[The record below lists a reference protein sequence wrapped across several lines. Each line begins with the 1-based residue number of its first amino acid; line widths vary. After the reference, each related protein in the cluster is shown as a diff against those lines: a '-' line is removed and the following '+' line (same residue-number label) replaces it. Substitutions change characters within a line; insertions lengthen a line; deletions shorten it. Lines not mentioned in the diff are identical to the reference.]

1 MHHQCLVILRYFEY
15 TCDTL
20 TSTNFFSCVNL
31 TPTPT
36 TSTSTSFFSSSSVSS
51 SSVSS
56 SSSSSTSSSS
66 SPPSPSP
73 LSKENT
79 GAPSGQ
85 SGTNSAAAAAAAAA
99 AVANSNATTQTSPV
113 RQDLSGDEGLAL
125 LQDCRLMRKDELQ
138 VVRLNSTARAPEC
151 FQRVPRRISLP
162 DSGSNILTLAV
173 DGRGMHTILKT
184 GSSPATSKLS
194 YTVFNVTSARVEQ
207 ECPFPLDTTAF
218 LGLEPSNVC
227 LTATGDGTESVLILR
242 DGNSALFPLA
252 RDSLD
257 AIREPPWLDLPPVRC
272 IATGT
277 HALSSV
283 HSNSLKNQV
292 SLIVLAFTHQTLLDK
307 ILACNYKAI
316 VDTLYR
322 LERDPNTDTIRAIL
336 AERCDANRNIIH
348 ACVTLCQ
355 PVSNKDPDT
364 TGDVD
369 MRDRLGDAGADPS
382 SGMGDDPVPTLSWPP
397 EAYDSASGDDD
408 ILSMSAGSKP
418 SRHGAAH
425 SKDAVS
431 EPYERCVNA
440 HAALS
445 ALCKSAALAPHMI
458 ELLSAKDAQGQT
470 PFMLAVTCRAYQAAK
485 TLFNTAAKLTIKKRP
500 LTSSRRS
507 SAVPPPSAQQTTVP
521 APVPD
526 YELSQHAVVTGDP
539 LDIPLPGGEATVTA
553 TSKINGTSGVDY
565 DSSVPR
571 EEKFKFM
578 MSSWFNNKSTPT
590 SDTSAPSGVETKKQ
604 SSSNERTSSSWIST
618 PGTSSSSSDAFDIA
632 ASKDKK
638 DSDLKDGGHGPGSKD
653 SAGGHNATSGT
664 GVDGGKEECDDK
676 TVAMEQMMRM
686 IFPPGSNPD
695 SNPLHVICCNDTCS
709 FTWTGAE
716 HINQDIFEC
725 RTCGLTGSLCCCT
738 ECARV
743 CHRGHDCKL
752 KRTSP
757 TAYCDCWEKCKCKAL
772 VAGNQTFRFRVLDM
786 LITETD
792 LVTKPNSRGE
802 NILLFLVQTVGRQ
815 SIEQRQYRSRPPR
828 ASSAPQSGSSGR
840 NKSNSGTGASGGA
853 GGGDL
858 ELDMPEHD
866 LEPPRFA
873 RKALDHI
880 FRDWRGVR
888 AMMLSGAS
896 SSTGAPSPGST
907 LGSPSPGII
916 EDEAYLKSQSGTA
929 LLDKFTHCL
938 LVKCSNEM
946 LERLLST
953 LLREMQ
959 GPRSTEATLVAR
971 RFVRSVIRIFVIC
984 SVEMAPVSGKRRS
997 NALAAPLVKA
1007 KHVFQVLIKLG
1018 IEELVETADSLIAP
1032 VRLGVSRPTPP
1043 FTLSSST
1050 LDVISGSEE
1059 LFSVEPLA
1067 SASGASSGQ
1076 GASGSGGGGYH
1087 GHRAGIRSTRSGTAH
1102 DSTRV
1107 RGSSAGHGF
1116 SLNSAYGLSGAGAG
1130 DRHDFDG
1137 FGDNLTVFGM
1147 DVDSAG
1153 AGGNG
1158 SDAPLDPRLEASNG
1172 AGDISGASAQGG
1184 AGGPGAPGVDPE
1196 SDDAEDLMVESESD
1210 SEGSNPDEG
1219 GGGERGGGG
1228 GGGHASHHS
1237 RGVQNSGPG
1246 GERVGGS
1253 DTEDDSSASTQLED
1267 DESEAG
1273 DTDEGDTEEFVLN
1286 DEQLERR
1293 TTSSGGL
1300 GNRTNLAPQSMQWAI
1315 RNRDSTARSTGFRV
1329 SSGGSSL
1336 VFIDPSSLRRSANAA
1351 SSSLSAAIE
1360 PVTMA
1365 TTASCLARAFAIV
1378 IRQIADLL
1386 VILQDYQSG
1395 ASPAGALTSEITHED
1410 TVQLQ
1415 AYLEQELRP
1424 TWDWLVTVM
1433 DSTEAQLRFGASLTN
1448 SSDPSHPSHPLYQ
1461 NPSGASSS
1469 SAQSSGPGGRSSGVG
1484 GIAAA
1489 TGGGVGGSG
1498 SSSHHHAHHRSSGS
1512 GSSTQNVEPRR
1523 EFLSYCLSLMR
1534 AHNSEH
1540 ADSLPV
1546 LDVSS
1551 LRHVAYVLDALVYY
1565 MRSGSSDMTTPS
1577 RPTPVTTEE
1586 PIIPPASNA
1595 DPWSSEQDENDN
1607 EEMDEEL
1614 TGDDSYG
1621 AGGEEETPPVTQ
1633 APPPVMS
1640 YVPTGGKGRKHA
1652 FFQRSDSTLCL
1663 GCPPPDPFDTPLT
1676 QALPLADQPH
1686 LLQPHARKEDL
1697 FGVPKTV
1704 HLTGEDG
1711 SSASSASVLTSLPT
1725 RLGLSC
1731 RGNSDS
1737 SRSNKPRLPE
1747 PVVLTSVLLESRGG
1761 GDDVD
1766 IPHDLSVTRG
1776 SSPPPN
1782 SNNMDMDIDDECTN
1796 SSLPATTNPGPTLTS
1811 SNTTN
1816 TSDNSTAAAYD
1827 RGIIVSAVRSSTGVI
1842 VRAGSGASTTPN
1854 NNNNNNNSSSNNSS
1868 SSSSSSSNNHHS
1880 HLFSSSKSQESKSI
1894 PNESGGTG
1902 SGSTS
1907 GAPAGTTNN
1916 TKSNNNSSS
1925 STTNKPHNNSSSSSN
1940 SIQMEQENNST
1951 SDTLLDENQQQTT
1964 GTQTS
1969 SKPNN
1974 TQSLI
1979 GQAVSH
1985 ELLLGRWRLS
1995 LDLFGR
2001 VFMEDVGLE
2010 PGSIVSDLGGFPV
2023 KEAKFRRE
2031 MEKLRNVQSRDLTL
2045 SKMERDRTA
2054 LITATFKELNAQYQA
2069 HHRRG
2074 GSTPPLVFARVKV
2087 TFKDEPGEGSGV
2099 ARSFYTAI
2107 AEALLSNEPLP
2118 NLECTL
2124 AGGSGSSVANTSGTG
2139 GATGGSSSSSRYA
2152 SQYGGVL
2159 QRFRDRD
2166 IVPRYIRLRSP
2177 SLTSANANSSSS
2189 SGSRTREPRRQLSI
2203 SARPFTPIGERGEN
2217 GSGGGGGGGGEG
2229 KGRDAEVRELMEKL
2243 VESLVEEDLDQTP
2256 ITPVTTHPS
2265 YKSIPRLESTETVQ
2279 AQLKSLIVQV
2289 LREANS
2295 LPNIQ
2300 LNAAHPKSGN
2310 PENLKSKSYE
2320 DILATTI
2327 LNKIVEKSQLTK
2339 QEATPSEASS
2349 TEGRRNSQTKK
2360 SIKATCE
2367 FKLGP
2372 DGRSRQTL
2380 FTSTSADGGDVEE
2393 VNGWTG
2399 GGRTSLLCTTVEHI
2413 EEVITRYSPNEYE
2426 AEESE
2431 CTSSL
2436 KPTNQSEV
2444 SKTLSGVQ
2452 YSEGVHHRAPC
2463 PELGRDIVDGSALLE
2478 ENRFNSDEEFNIG
2491 IEFINDLE
2499 TWQENW
2505 LFQKKKLSRS
2515 HSARSSVHHPVPV
2528 PMLVPCPGPDQT
2540 CRTLIGDVDAEETS
2554 DLSECSDSMYDD
2566 PIFKTSSPKAASS
2579 KPRSSSKSRR
2589 SSSLKVVG
2597 SSSSEEDEDNTE
2609 DRWIEARNKELL
2621 LSTSPVDSGE
2631 GSLEM
2636 LTEEE
2641 SSLPLSNTGRDNKPV
2656 RPVPKPRKSATKSNS
2671 KVDLKMNNSEPNTIT
2686 NGTRPNNTISNE
2698 PPGSKNG
2705 RCKTKTTTQTFLE
2718 NERNAPSNGKTEQEI
2733 KTNGV
2738 IPNKTKHLPED
2749 LTKDDGTQRNS
2760 KSKLTQTSK
2769 HNRNG
2774 DSKPNSDSEVR
2785 KNATN
2790 QRTND
2795 TMDEKHNDLNIKHKD
2810 TNEEVIDSKEI
2821 NNNTNKQPSK
2831 TSETDIQNNEKH
2843 TNRTLPDGQIDR
2855 TTKTEVKDLN
2865 KSTNTKNNTKGDQN
2879 TTRNH
2884 TQKVYHNKEVVK
2896 PEETDD
2902 KHNEK
2907 DCDPKSTVHKKDNT
2921 KCYSKDIVDESK
2933 QVEPENIPKSIK
2945 KEENVP
2951 EQIGEKYSN
2960 GDTHTNINADKCNN
2974 TNGEIERRNSKETN
2988 GIVNQ
2993 SNKDINGAFNQSAN
3007 EGANQSTNGLIEE
3020 EPIAKES
3027 YDREQ
3032 EAEMREIEILNTPPK
3047 PGTIAERE
3055 HAKWLSAVPM
3065 ENNPYSKENIEKR
3078 NRQKLF
3084 DISRSTSSDQTESNE
3099 ETDHS
3104 RSESIIVTSSSSP
3117 DLIKRYSRD
3126 YYINN
3131 SLGNTPS
3138 HISTSNTS
3146 LSSLGGG
3153 KPVAHPIKLMASSTP
3168 SSRPQPKQR
3177 SKELDDLKRPANV
3190 SSDEDESFLG
3200 EHDVNMDVNTDEKI
3214 KHAVETIE
3222 TNVEM
3227 ENVEQQNTVGRHEEM
3242 ENKHEQF
3249 EHSVVTDAISQSDAN
3264 DIRINDNGIKDK
3276 TDTERIGKESK
3287 SEKAKQVDKID
3298 TTNGNKNNQS
3308 EVTKNDNTEKD
3319 EISDSN
3325 AKNSYRGIER
3335 SASQAEFQKMPVQK
3349 TDPKY
3354 ASVQTLPNMNTNEKP
3369 KKKKKSLFSSIRN
3382 FLTNKKAK
3390 SISKCESSK
3399 TLLFADKSLQNIYS
3413 DTWNQKQADQMKR
3426 ESFDDELLETFR
3438 KSKIKQIENF
3448 ILNEQAVKGSEE
3460 NNFDYLKNMNEEH
3473 DKETGNVDE
3482 NTPNLDSRNEEKSEL
3497 NKTAPLPLNI
3507 SSDILEMQCDKEA
3520 RIIISTA
3527 VKEVTVLD
3535 NHFEANDQRRIDDRR
3550 SSGNEEKPSI
3560 LNAIPIISI
3569 TDTEEVLTIETRT
3582 PKGVHNSN
3590 ASTLERQHNVK
3601 STSETDKTSPN
3612 TNTKNVFDSIETITP
3627 NESNK
3632 SNTSTLERQRN
3643 ANSVPIQVVHE
3654 QTEHP
3659 CGDIIVHVD
3668 SDQAVEDIQNNDDAF
3683 EEDIDYEETFKNHDT
3698 QYKEILDISEDTRLH
3713 FIKEIDKIFE
3723 QEGLNITFEHDTTT
3737 HSLNETCEEC
3747 NDSNKPNETN
3757 VSPKTTLDKSLLKAK
3772 KEEIHAKIIKR
3783 HLMACKGQTKDTN
3796 NGNVYVNDENNDL
3809 DNNMDSAEHSI
3820 ALNNELNDIKDKIAE
3835 KFDVQN
3841 ITMQK
3846 TIHVSTALQSD
3857 NVEDL
3862 ENDHEA
3868 DSSIENS
3875 IPGDMNLEE
3884 YVLRN
3889 SLRHKVLKPKTS
3901 VATANFSVN
3910 PLYSNDED
3918 GEKPTTENLNDSTD
3932 HQNRQETAEN
3942 GERSTSLESN
3952 ANDSFLSDEFSFHA
3966 RKTPESGYSSN
3977 VEIFSRINTPEL
3989 MEGIPETTRG
3999 INELGSREDLESIEC
4014 QIPRMENVD
4023 TDKLYKK
4030 TVQRQI
4036 LSEFDSFEKENE
4048 HTEVNENASKG
4059 NNVEGNN
4066 LNSGGIADERLF
4078 VNDIDTFIRNEQTHS
4093 HNNMVKPA
4101 SEECAIHTNV
4111 ESILN
4116 EDLLKLNVS
4125 TDNSQLL
4132 EPGILLDNRII
4143 RERRNVILNT
4153 TTAKPDESE
4162 KTHIDV
4168 QKSQTETLKEKTE
4181 THKAQTVTHKTQT
4194 EAPKS
4199 LVEAKNLVPDLNE
4212 ELSAEFDKLQRV
4224 FSRSLEHLDEIESDK
4239 SDACNKRNVT
4249 ENPVEN
4255 KNPNINESCN
4265 SDENR
4270 SEKADDSNETIDN
4283 LKQLCDGR
4291 NILNFNTRL

>member
-1 MHHQCLVILRYFEY
+1 MSRTIARVMRTSQTPFRGTAAGRTTTGVIMG
-15 TCDTL
+15 
-20 TSTNFFSCVNL
+20 SVG
-31 TPTPT
+31 
-36 TSTSTSFFSSSSVSS
+36 SSSSSRPLVPAPYVPEELVTQAQVVLQGKSRNLIIRELQRTNLDVNLAVNNLLSRDDEEGDEGEEASDSYAPADELISLLDGGFHSDHSVIIDADAMFSEDMFGYSAALRSRNSGGSS
-51 SSVSS
+51 SRSASRTPNSSSNVRRSDPDSVERGGGGGSSETGTGGDSFNRWRDRQYYGPRRWLESALRDAGGSGSYPGSDRGEGGLKKGKEHMSAQSPLWMSDDVEFWPSERGTDRVPEFVNIASLHSELVALSTNGQLYQWKWNEPEPYRSPDGQVHHPKTIPMGLLHERVVHLSGSGVRCSVSTESNKVATWLDELIWHASAAKLEHPACSYTEFSLDKIVQLYTCTLYTVARLESGALYWWGVLPFSQRKKLWEKYRTKSRKQKPSSTSEIVTGSQVCMKNCPMYQAGAIGFTVSGGVPKVGQLQNAAWNLSDTCRFKVLSQPAPTPLTTTNVEQHRPSSNPSASASISISKSSNNASSNSNTSGVVANANNSNSTSGGSSGNSSTGGGSNLLAKENTDRLDMPPPPSPASSTCSDTGSTSHKRNKRVTVRGDDEIEKRDEEEWPLKDVIFIEDVKSLPVGRVLKVDGMYAAVKFPTVS

-507 SAVPPPSAQQTTVP
+507 SAVPPPAVQQTTVP

-632 ASKDKK
+632 TSKDKK

-1184 AGGPGAPGVDPE
+1184 AGGPGRGVDPE

-1219 GGGERGGGG
+1219 GGGERVGGG

-1577 RPTPVTTEE
+1577 RPTPVTAEE

-1894 PNESGGTG
+1894 PNETGGTG

-1907 GAPAGTTNN
+1907 GAPTGTTNN

-2217 GSGGGGGGGGEG
+2217 GSGGGGGGGGSSSGGMNIVNSHLTVHQQQLGDRLYPRVHALRPSLAGKITGMLLELSPAQLLMLLASDEALRQKVEEAMDILMNLSGHDLSSENQLDIDVLVSLNQSGSSDPSGSSGARSGKPSSGSSRLDPDPSDIGDDTSGDDNAPLFYCPGKQGFYSPRQGKASYERLNAFRNTGRILGLCLLQNELCPLFLNRHVIKYILSRPIRFHDLAFFDPVMYESLRQLVVNAENKNLSGLFSVLDLNFSIDMCTEEG
-2229 KGRDAEVRELMEKL
+2229 GGSIELVPGGRDMEVTASNVYDYVRKYAETRMF
-2243 VESLVEEDLDQTP
+2243 
-2256 ITPVTTHPS
+2256 
-2265 YKSIPRLESTETVQ
+2265 KS
-2279 AQLKSLIVQV
+2279 QV
-2289 LREANS
+2289 KAIEAIRAGIFDVVPAS
-2295 LPNIQ
+2295 CL
-2300 LNAAHPKSGN
+2300 
-2310 PENLKSKSYE
+2310 ENLTPEDFRLLLNGVGDINVTVLISYTSFIDE
-2320 DILATTI
+2320 SGEPSERLIKFKRWLWS
-2327 LNKIVEKSQLTK
+2327 IVEKMTHL
-2339 QEATPSEASS
+2339 E
-2349 TEGRRNSQTKK
+2349 RMDLVY
-2360 SIKATCE
+2360 
-2367 FKLGP
+2367 F
-2372 DGRSRQTL
+2372 
-2380 FTSTSADGGDVEE
+2380 
-2393 VNGWTG
+2393 WTG
-2399 GGRTSLLCTTVEHI
+2399 
-2413 EEVITRYSPNEYE
+2413 SP
-2426 AEESE
+2426 ALPASE
-2431 CTSSL
+2431 
-2436 KPTNQSEV
+2436 
-2444 SKTLSGVQ
+2444 
-2452 YSEGVHHRAPC
+2452 
-2463 PELGRDIVDGSALLE
+2463 DG
-2478 ENRFNSDEEFNIG
+2478 
-2491 IEFINDLE
+2491 
-2499 TWQENW
+2499 
-2505 LFQKKKLSRS
+2505 FQPMP
-2515 HSARSSVHHPVPV
+2515 SVTIRPA
-2528 PMLVPCPGPDQT
+2528 D
-2540 CRTLIGDVDAEETS
+2540 DA
-2554 DLSECSDSMYDD
+2554 
-2566 PIFKTSSPKAASS
+2566 
-2579 KPRSSSKSRR
+2579 
-2589 SSSLKVVG
+2589 
-2597 SSSSEEDEDNTE
+2597 
-2609 DRWIEARNKELL
+2609 
-2621 LSTSPVDSGE
+2621 
-2631 GSLEM
+2631 
-2636 LTEEE
+2636 
-2641 SSLPLSNTGRDNKPV
+2641 
-2656 RPVPKPRKSATKSNS
+2656 
-2671 KVDLKMNNSEPNTIT
+2671 
-2686 NGTRPNNTISNE
+2686 
-2698 PPGSKNG
+2698 
-2705 RCKTKTTTQTFLE
+2705 
-2718 NERNAPSNGKTEQEI
+2718 
-2733 KTNGV
+2733 
-2738 IPNKTKHLPED
+2738 HLP
-2749 LTKDDGTQRNS
+2749 T
-2760 KSKLTQTSK
+2760 
-2769 HNRNG
+2769 
-2774 DSKPNSDSEVR
+2774 
-2785 KNATN
+2785 A
-2790 QRTND
+2790 
-2795 TMDEKHNDLNIKHKD
+2795 
-2810 TNEEVIDSKEI
+2810 
-2821 NNNTNKQPSK
+2821 NT
-2831 TSETDIQNNEKH
+2831 
-2843 TNRTLPDGQIDR
+2843 
-2855 TTKTEVKDLN
+2855 
-2865 KSTNTKNNTKGDQN
+2865 
-2879 TTRNH
+2879 
-2884 TQKVYHNKEVVK
+2884 
-2896 PEETDD
+2896 
-2902 KHNEK
+2902 
-2907 DCDPKSTVHKKDNT
+2907 C
-2921 KCYSKDIVDESK
+2921 
-2933 QVEPENIPKSIK
+2933 
-2945 KEENVP
+2945 
-2951 EQIGEKYSN
+2951 
-2960 GDTHTNINADKCNN
+2960 
-2974 TNGEIERRNSKETN
+2974 
-2988 GIVNQ
+2988 
-2993 SNKDINGAFNQSAN
+2993 
-3007 EGANQSTNGLIEE
+3007 
-3020 EPIAKES
+3020 
-3027 YDREQ
+3027 
-3032 EAEMREIEILNTPPK
+3032 
-3047 PGTIAERE
+3047 
-3055 HAKWLSAVPM
+3055 
-3065 ENNPYSKENIEKR
+3065 
-3078 NRQKLF
+3078 
-3084 DISRSTSSDQTESNE
+3084 ISR
-3099 ETDHS
+3099 
-3104 RSESIIVTSSSSP
+3104 
-3117 DLIKRYSRD
+3117 L
-3126 YYINN
+3126 YIP
-3131 SLGNTPS
+3131 LY
-3138 HISTSNTS
+3138 
-3146 LSSLGGG
+3146 
-3153 KPVAHPIKLMASSTP
+3153 
-3168 SSRPQPKQR
+3168 SSR
-3177 SKELDDLKRPANV
+3177 A
-3190 SSDEDESFLG
+3190 
-3200 EHDVNMDVNTDEKI
+3200 T
-3214 KHAVETIE
+3214 
-3222 TNVEM
+3222 
-3227 ENVEQQNTVGRHEEM
+3227 
-3242 ENKHEQF
+3242 
-3249 EHSVVTDAISQSDAN
+3249 
-3264 DIRINDNGIKDK
+3264 
-3276 TDTERIGKESK
+3276 
-3287 SEKAKQVDKID
+3287 
-3298 TTNGNKNNQS
+3298 
-3308 EVTKNDNTEKD
+3308 
-3319 EISDSN
+3319 
-3325 AKNSYRGIER
+3325 
-3335 SASQAEFQKMPVQK
+3335 
-3349 TDPKY
+3349 
-3354 ASVQTLPNMNTNEKP
+3354 
-3369 KKKKKSLFSSIRN
+3369 
-3382 FLTNKKAK
+3382 
-3390 SISKCESSK
+3390 
-3399 TLLFADKSLQNIYS
+3399 
-3413 DTWNQKQADQMKR
+3413 
-3426 ESFDDELLETFR
+3426 
-3438 KSKIKQIENF
+3438 
-3448 ILNEQAVKGSEE
+3448 
-3460 NNFDYLKNMNEEH
+3460 
-3473 DKETGNVDE
+3473 
-3482 NTPNLDSRNEEKSEL
+3482 
-3497 NKTAPLPLNI
+3497 
-3507 SSDILEMQCDKEA
+3507 
-3520 RIIISTA
+3520 
-3527 VKEVTVLD
+3527 
-3535 NHFEANDQRRIDDRR
+3535 
-3550 SSGNEEKPSI
+3550 
-3560 LNAIPIISI
+3560 
-3569 TDTEEVLTIETRT
+3569 
-3582 PKGVHNSN
+3582 
-3590 ASTLERQHNVK
+3590 
-3601 STSETDKTSPN
+3601 
-3612 TNTKNVFDSIETITP
+3612 
-3627 NESNK
+3627 
-3632 SNTSTLERQRN
+3632 
-3643 ANSVPIQVVHE
+3643 
-3654 QTEHP
+3654 
-3659 CGDIIVHVD
+3659 
-3668 SDQAVEDIQNNDDAF
+3668 
-3683 EEDIDYEETFKNHDT
+3683 
-3698 QYKEILDISEDTRLH
+3698 
-3713 FIKEIDKIFE
+3713 
-3723 QEGLNITFEHDTTT
+3723 
-3737 HSLNETCEEC
+3737 
-3747 NDSNKPNETN
+3747 
-3757 VSPKTTLDKSLLKAK
+3757 
-3772 KEEIHAKIIKR
+3772 
-3783 HLMACKGQTKDTN
+3783 
-3796 NGNVYVNDENNDL
+3796 
-3809 DNNMDSAEHSI
+3809 
-3820 ALNNELNDIKDKIAE
+3820 
-3835 KFDVQN
+3835 
-3841 ITMQK
+3841 
-3846 TIHVSTALQSD
+3846 
-3857 NVEDL
+3857 
-3862 ENDHEA
+3862 
-3868 DSSIENS
+3868 
-3875 IPGDMNLEE
+3875 
-3884 YVLRN
+3884 
-3889 SLRHKVLKPKTS
+3889 LRHKLLLAIKTK
-3901 VATANFSVN
+3901 NF
-3910 PLYSNDED
+3910 
-3918 GEKPTTENLNDSTD
+3918 G
-3932 HQNRQETAEN
+3932 
-3942 GERSTSLESN
+3942 
-3952 ANDSFLSDEFSFHA
+3952 
-3966 RKTPESGYSSN
+3966 
-3977 VEIFSRINTPEL
+3977 
-3989 MEGIPETTRG
+3989 
-3999 INELGSREDLESIEC
+3999 
-4014 QIPRMENVD
+4014 
-4023 TDKLYKK
+4023 
-4030 TVQRQI
+4030 
-4036 LSEFDSFEKENE
+4036 
-4048 HTEVNENASKG
+4048 
-4059 NNVEGNN
+4059 
-4066 LNSGGIADERLF
+4066 F
-4078 VNDIDTFIRNEQTHS
+4078 V
-4093 HNNMVKPA
+4093 
-4101 SEECAIHTNV
+4101 
-4111 ESILN
+4111 
-4116 EDLLKLNVS
+4116 
-4125 TDNSQLL
+4125 
-4132 EPGILLDNRII
+4132 
-4143 RERRNVILNT
+4143 
-4153 TTAKPDESE
+4153 
-4162 KTHIDV
+4162 
-4168 QKSQTETLKEKTE
+4168 
-4181 THKAQTVTHKTQT
+4181 
-4194 EAPKS
+4194 
-4199 LVEAKNLVPDLNE
+4199 
-4212 ELSAEFDKLQRV
+4212 
-4224 FSRSLEHLDEIESDK
+4224 
-4239 SDACNKRNVT
+4239 
-4249 ENPVEN
+4249 
-4255 KNPNINESCN
+4255 
-4265 SDENR
+4265 
-4270 SEKADDSNETIDN
+4270 
-4283 LKQLCDGR
+4283 
-4291 NILNFNTRL
+4291 

>member
-1 MHHQCLVILRYFEY
+1 MPPPPSPASS
-15 TCDTL
+15 TCSDTG
-20 TSTNFFSCVNL
+20 
-31 TPTPT
+31 
-36 TSTSTSFFSSSSVSS
+36 STSHKRNKRVTVRGEDEIEKRDEEEWPLKDVIFIEDVKSLPVGRVLKVDGMYAAVKFPTVSS
-51 SSVSS
+51 SS
-56 SSSSSTSSSS
+56 SSSS

-85 SGTNSAAAAAAAAA
+85 SVTNTAAAAAAAAG
-99 AVANSNATTQTSPV
+99 ANSNATTQTSPV

-162 DSGSNILTLAV
+162 DSGSSILTLAV

-184 GSSPATSKLS
+184 GGSSPSTSKLS

-207 ECPFPLDTTAF
+207 ECPFPLDTSAF

-322 LERDPNTDTIRAIL
+322 LERDSNPDTIRSIL

-382 SGMGDDPVPTLSWPP
+382 SGLGEDPVPTLSWPP

-418 SRHGAAH
+418 SRHGSSAAH

-445 ALCKSAALAPHMI
+445 ALCKSATLAPHMI

-500 LTSSRRS
+500 PTSSRRS
-507 SAVPPPSAQQTTVP
+507 SAVPPPTQQQTSVP

-539 LDIPLPGGEATVTA
+539 LDIPLPGGEATVTP
-553 TSKINGTSGVDY
+553 TNKVNGTSGVDY

-578 MSSWFNNKSTPT
+578 MSSWFNNKSNPT
-590 SDTSAPSGVETKKQ
+590 SDTSAPSGDTKKQ

-632 ASKDKK
+632 NKDKK
-638 DSDLKDGGHGPGSKD
+638 DADLKDSHAHSKD
-653 SAGGHNATSGT
+653 SAHPQPTSG
-664 GVDGGKEECDDK
+664 GVDGKEGDDK
-676 TVAMEQMMRM
+676 TAAMEQMMKM

-792 LVTKPNSRGE
+792 LVTRPNSRGE

-840 NKSNSGTGASGGA
+840 NKSSSGAGASGG
-853 GGGDL
+853 GGEM

-896 SSTGAPSPGST
+896 SSSGAPSAGA
-907 LGSPSPGII
+907 GASPGII

-1067 SASGASSGQ
+1067 SSSGGASGQ
-1076 GASGSGGGGYH
+1076 GASGSSGGYH
-1087 GHRAGIRSTRSGTAH
+1087 GHRAGIRSTRGGTAH
-1102 DSTRV
+1102 DSSRA
-1107 RGSSAGHGF
+1107 RGSSGHGF
-1116 SLNSAYGLSGAGAG
+1116 SLNSEYGLAGTR

-1184 AGGPGAPGVDPE
+1184 AGGAGAPGVDPE

-1210 SEGSNPDEG
+1210 SEGSNPDESG
-1219 GGGERGGGG
+1219 GGGERGVGG

-1246 GERVGGS
+1246 GDRVGGS

-1293 TTSSGGL
+1293 TTTSGGL

-1386 VILQDYQSG
+1386 VILQDYQGG
-1395 ASPAGALTSEITHED
+1395 ARPALASEITHED

-1469 SAQSSGPGGRSSGVG
+1469 TAQSGGPGGRSSGVG
-1484 GIAAA
+1484 GIASA

-1498 SSSHHHAHHRSSGS
+1498 NSSHHHAHHRSSGS
-1512 GSSTQNVEPRR
+1512 GSSSQNVEPRR

-1565 MRSGSSDMTTPS
+1565 MRSGSSDMSTPT

-1586 PIIPPASNA
+1586 PIIPPVSSA

-1711 SSASSASVLTSLPT
+1711 APSSSASVLTSLPT

-1761 GDDVD
+1761 GEDVD

-1776 SSPPPN
+1776 SSPPP
-1782 SNNMDMDIDDECTN
+1782 SNNMEMDIDDECTN
-1796 SSLPATTNPGPTLTS
+1796 SSLPATSSGTNHGATLTS
-1811 SNTTN
+1811 SASTNNTTN
-1816 TSDNSTAAAYD
+1816 TSDNNTAAAYD

-1842 VRAGSGASTTPN
+1842 VRAGSGAPTTN

-1894 PNESGGTG
+1894 PNETGTTGG
-1902 SGSTS
+1902 GSTS
-1907 GAPAGTTNN
+1907 APATIN
-1916 TKSNNNSSS
+1916 TKSATSNSSS
-1925 STTNKPHNNSSSSSN
+1925 KPHNNSSSSSN
-1940 SIQMEQENNST
+1940 SILMEQENNST

-2054 LITATFKELNAQYQA
+2054 LITATFKELNTQYQA

-2124 AGGSGSSVANTSGTG
+2124 AGGSGSSGANTSGAG
-2139 GATGGSSSSSRYA
+2139 AATGGSSSSSRYA

-2217 GSGGGGGGGGEG
+2217 G
-2229 KGRDAEVRELMEKL
+2229 
-2243 VESLVEEDLDQTP
+2243 
-2256 ITPVTTHPS
+2256 
-2265 YKSIPRLESTETVQ
+2265 
-2279 AQLKSLIVQV
+2279 
-2289 LREANS
+2289 
-2295 LPNIQ
+2295 
-2300 LNAAHPKSGN
+2300 
-2310 PENLKSKSYE
+2310 
-2320 DILATTI
+2320 
-2327 LNKIVEKSQLTK
+2327 
-2339 QEATPSEASS
+2339 
-2349 TEGRRNSQTKK
+2349 
-2360 SIKATCE
+2360 
-2367 FKLGP
+2367 
-2372 DGRSRQTL
+2372 
-2380 FTSTSADGGDVEE
+2380 
-2393 VNGWTG
+2393 
-2399 GGRTSLLCTTVEHI
+2399 
-2413 EEVITRYSPNEYE
+2413 
-2426 AEESE
+2426 
-2431 CTSSL
+2431 
-2436 KPTNQSEV
+2436 
-2444 SKTLSGVQ
+2444 
-2452 YSEGVHHRAPC
+2452 
-2463 PELGRDIVDGSALLE
+2463 
-2478 ENRFNSDEEFNIG
+2478 
-2491 IEFINDLE
+2491 
-2499 TWQENW
+2499 
-2505 LFQKKKLSRS
+2505 
-2515 HSARSSVHHPVPV
+2515 
-2528 PMLVPCPGPDQT
+2528 
-2540 CRTLIGDVDAEETS
+2540 
-2554 DLSECSDSMYDD
+2554 
-2566 PIFKTSSPKAASS
+2566 
-2579 KPRSSSKSRR
+2579 
-2589 SSSLKVVG
+2589 
-2597 SSSSEEDEDNTE
+2597 
-2609 DRWIEARNKELL
+2609 
-2621 LSTSPVDSGE
+2621 
-2631 GSLEM
+2631 
-2636 LTEEE
+2636 
-2641 SSLPLSNTGRDNKPV
+2641 
-2656 RPVPKPRKSATKSNS
+2656 
-2671 KVDLKMNNSEPNTIT
+2671 
-2686 NGTRPNNTISNE
+2686 
-2698 PPGSKNG
+2698 
-2705 RCKTKTTTQTFLE
+2705 
-2718 NERNAPSNGKTEQEI
+2718 
-2733 KTNGV
+2733 
-2738 IPNKTKHLPED
+2738 
-2749 LTKDDGTQRNS
+2749 
-2760 KSKLTQTSK
+2760 
-2769 HNRNG
+2769 
-2774 DSKPNSDSEVR
+2774 
-2785 KNATN
+2785 
-2790 QRTND
+2790 
-2795 TMDEKHNDLNIKHKD
+2795 
-2810 TNEEVIDSKEI
+2810 
-2821 NNNTNKQPSK
+2821 
-2831 TSETDIQNNEKH
+2831 
-2843 TNRTLPDGQIDR
+2843 
-2855 TTKTEVKDLN
+2855 
-2865 KSTNTKNNTKGDQN
+2865 
-2879 TTRNH
+2879 
-2884 TQKVYHNKEVVK
+2884 
-2896 PEETDD
+2896 
-2902 KHNEK
+2902 
-2907 DCDPKSTVHKKDNT
+2907 
-2921 KCYSKDIVDESK
+2921 
-2933 QVEPENIPKSIK
+2933 
-2945 KEENVP
+2945 
-2951 EQIGEKYSN
+2951 
-2960 GDTHTNINADKCNN
+2960 
-2974 TNGEIERRNSKETN
+2974 
-2988 GIVNQ
+2988 
-2993 SNKDINGAFNQSAN
+2993 
-3007 EGANQSTNGLIEE
+3007 
-3020 EPIAKES
+3020 
-3027 YDREQ
+3027 
-3032 EAEMREIEILNTPPK
+3032 
-3047 PGTIAERE
+3047 
-3055 HAKWLSAVPM
+3055 
-3065 ENNPYSKENIEKR
+3065 
-3078 NRQKLF
+3078 
-3084 DISRSTSSDQTESNE
+3084 
-3099 ETDHS
+3099 
-3104 RSESIIVTSSSSP
+3104 
-3117 DLIKRYSRD
+3117 
-3126 YYINN
+3126 
-3131 SLGNTPS
+3131 
-3138 HISTSNTS
+3138 
-3146 LSSLGGG
+3146 
-3153 KPVAHPIKLMASSTP
+3153 
-3168 SSRPQPKQR
+3168 
-3177 SKELDDLKRPANV
+3177 
-3190 SSDEDESFLG
+3190 
-3200 EHDVNMDVNTDEKI
+3200 
-3214 KHAVETIE
+3214 
-3222 TNVEM
+3222 
-3227 ENVEQQNTVGRHEEM
+3227 
-3242 ENKHEQF
+3242 
-3249 EHSVVTDAISQSDAN
+3249 
-3264 DIRINDNGIKDK
+3264 
-3276 TDTERIGKESK
+3276 
-3287 SEKAKQVDKID
+3287 
-3298 TTNGNKNNQS
+3298 
-3308 EVTKNDNTEKD
+3308 
-3319 EISDSN
+3319 
-3325 AKNSYRGIER
+3325 
-3335 SASQAEFQKMPVQK
+3335 
-3349 TDPKY
+3349 
-3354 ASVQTLPNMNTNEKP
+3354 
-3369 KKKKKSLFSSIRN
+3369 
-3382 FLTNKKAK
+3382 
-3390 SISKCESSK
+3390 
-3399 TLLFADKSLQNIYS
+3399 
-3413 DTWNQKQADQMKR
+3413 
-3426 ESFDDELLETFR
+3426 
-3438 KSKIKQIENF
+3438 
-3448 ILNEQAVKGSEE
+3448 
-3460 NNFDYLKNMNEEH
+3460 
-3473 DKETGNVDE
+3473 
-3482 NTPNLDSRNEEKSEL
+3482 
-3497 NKTAPLPLNI
+3497 
-3507 SSDILEMQCDKEA
+3507 
-3520 RIIISTA
+3520 
-3527 VKEVTVLD
+3527 
-3535 NHFEANDQRRIDDRR
+3535 
-3550 SSGNEEKPSI
+3550 
-3560 LNAIPIISI
+3560 
-3569 TDTEEVLTIETRT
+3569 
-3582 PKGVHNSN
+3582 
-3590 ASTLERQHNVK
+3590 
-3601 STSETDKTSPN
+3601 
-3612 TNTKNVFDSIETITP
+3612 
-3627 NESNK
+3627 
-3632 SNTSTLERQRN
+3632 
-3643 ANSVPIQVVHE
+3643 
-3654 QTEHP
+3654 
-3659 CGDIIVHVD
+3659 
-3668 SDQAVEDIQNNDDAF
+3668 
-3683 EEDIDYEETFKNHDT
+3683 
-3698 QYKEILDISEDTRLH
+3698 
-3713 FIKEIDKIFE
+3713 
-3723 QEGLNITFEHDTTT
+3723 
-3737 HSLNETCEEC
+3737 
-3747 NDSNKPNETN
+3747 
-3757 VSPKTTLDKSLLKAK
+3757 
-3772 KEEIHAKIIKR
+3772 
-3783 HLMACKGQTKDTN
+3783 
-3796 NGNVYVNDENNDL
+3796 
-3809 DNNMDSAEHSI
+3809 
-3820 ALNNELNDIKDKIAE
+3820 
-3835 KFDVQN
+3835 
-3841 ITMQK
+3841 
-3846 TIHVSTALQSD
+3846 
-3857 NVEDL
+3857 
-3862 ENDHEA
+3862 
-3868 DSSIENS
+3868 
-3875 IPGDMNLEE
+3875 
-3884 YVLRN
+3884 
-3889 SLRHKVLKPKTS
+3889 
-3901 VATANFSVN
+3901 
-3910 PLYSNDED
+3910 
-3918 GEKPTTENLNDSTD
+3918 
-3932 HQNRQETAEN
+3932 
-3942 GERSTSLESN
+3942 
-3952 ANDSFLSDEFSFHA
+3952 
-3966 RKTPESGYSSN
+3966 
-3977 VEIFSRINTPEL
+3977 
-3989 MEGIPETTRG
+3989 
-3999 INELGSREDLESIEC
+3999 
-4014 QIPRMENVD
+4014 
-4023 TDKLYKK
+4023 
-4030 TVQRQI
+4030 
-4036 LSEFDSFEKENE
+4036 
-4048 HTEVNENASKG
+4048 
-4059 NNVEGNN
+4059 
-4066 LNSGGIADERLF
+4066 
-4078 VNDIDTFIRNEQTHS
+4078 
-4093 HNNMVKPA
+4093 
-4101 SEECAIHTNV
+4101 
-4111 ESILN
+4111 
-4116 EDLLKLNVS
+4116 
-4125 TDNSQLL
+4125 
-4132 EPGILLDNRII
+4132 
-4143 RERRNVILNT
+4143 
-4153 TTAKPDESE
+4153 
-4162 KTHIDV
+4162 
-4168 QKSQTETLKEKTE
+4168 
-4181 THKAQTVTHKTQT
+4181 
-4194 EAPKS
+4194 
-4199 LVEAKNLVPDLNE
+4199 
-4212 ELSAEFDKLQRV
+4212 
-4224 FSRSLEHLDEIESDK
+4224 
-4239 SDACNKRNVT
+4239 
-4249 ENPVEN
+4249 
-4255 KNPNINESCN
+4255 
-4265 SDENR
+4265 
-4270 SEKADDSNETIDN
+4270 
-4283 LKQLCDGR
+4283 
-4291 NILNFNTRL
+4291 